1 LGDFSASAIEEV
13 RGATGRPRTGGGAAR
28 QRAAG
33 KAGWTE
39 LYRPEEDGEAEA
51 DDGREE
57 DVA

>member
-1 LGDFSASAIEEV
+1 LEDFSPPAIEEV
-13 RGATGRPRTGGGAAR
+13 RGAAGRPGTGGGAAR
-28 QRAAG
+28 QRTAG

>member
-1 LGDFSASAIEEV
+1 M
-13 RGATGRPRTGGGAAR
+13 GGGAAR
-28 QRAAG
+28 QRTAG